1 VTLSLIAAVAR
12 NGVIGKEG
20 RLPWKLPAD
29 LAYFK
34 RVTMGSP
41 VIMGRR
47 TFQAIGKPLEGRRNI
62 VLSREA
68 SFQAKG
74 CTAVH
79 SIPEALEAAG
89 SDTREIFVIGGAH
102 IYALFFPLAR
112 RLYITHVD
120 AEVPGDAVFPRIEE
134 REWRAVRSEP
144 GFVND
149 ANPLPHRFV
158 VYEKK

>member
-1 VTLSLIAAVAR
+1 MTLSLIAAVAK
-12 NGVIGKEG
+12 NGVIGKGG
-20 RLPWKLPAD
+20 RLPWRLPAD

-34 RVTMGSP
+34 RVTMGRP
-41 VIMGRR
+41 VVMGRK
-47 TFQAIGKPLEGRRNI
+47 TFEAIGKPLEGRLNI
-62 VLSREA
+62 VLSRDA

-74 CTAVH
+74 CVSVH
-79 SIPEALEAAG
+79 SLSEGLEAAG
-89 SDTREIFVIGGAH
+89 SGTEEIFVIGGAN

-120 AEVPGDAVFPRIEE
+120 ADIKGDATFPQIEE

-144 GFVND
+144 GFVNE

-158 VYEKK
+158 VYERK